1 MSKAKVEI
9 LTDWNE
15 QIVLIENA
23 AAIMPWSRSNLR
35 SCFSSGYQN
44 FAAKTADGNIV
55 GFIIVQQQLR
65 DEWTI
70 MDVAVDPNFQRQ
82 GIGYQLVTQVTMAAD
97 LVQAEIILEVRESN
111 QAAQHLYKQSGFNQ
125 IGERKEYYPNP
136 DGSRETAVVMSRKP
150 QSTLSR

>member
-1 MSKAKVEI
+1 MSKAKIEL
-9 LTDWNE
+9 LTDWHE
-15 QIVLIENA
+15 QIALIENA
-23 AAIMPWSRSNLR
+23 AALMPWSRSNLR

-44 FAAKTADGNIV
+44 FAAMTADGNIV

-70 MDVAVDPNFQRQ
+70 MDVAVDPNFHRQ

-97 LVQAEIILEVRESN
+97 LMQAEIILEVRESN
-111 QAAQHLYKQSGFNQ
+111 QAARHLYKQSGFNQ